1 MKWCEKTE
9 RNPIK
14 FTSRHAKYDWPYM
27 FGAKEAGILI
37 STYSMISYSGKR
49 ENFSEVFMD
58 QIKKIEW
65 GLLIL
70 DEVQVVPA
78 HMFR

>member
-1 MKWCEKTE
+1 
-9 RNPIK
+9 
-14 FTSRHAKYDWPYM
+14 M
-27 FGAKEAGILI
+27 FDPAEAGIVI

-49 ENFSEVFMD
+49 SENKQVHMKSIE
-58 QIKKIEW
+58 KIDW

-78 HMFR
+78 NTFR